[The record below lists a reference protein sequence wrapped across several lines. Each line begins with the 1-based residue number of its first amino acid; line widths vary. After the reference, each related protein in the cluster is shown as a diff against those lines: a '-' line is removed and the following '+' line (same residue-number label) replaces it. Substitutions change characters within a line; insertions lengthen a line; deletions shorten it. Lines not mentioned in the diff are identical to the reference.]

1 MELENDGRFYAGVWP
16 RLRSFLKRRYPGFSR
31 EQVEDC
37 IQITFLR
44 FIRYRRDHEV
54 PKPLALL
61 YLIAGRVAASECR
74 SQGRMVLV
82 GGGDEEELLDR
93 LPSPE
98 PAREW
103 DGVEAGARLVVEW
116 LRRNRSEDAL
126 LVLDRLRGLSYEEIA
141 RGTGRRPEAVR
152 KRFSRLCDAVR
163 QAEVVGLDECL
174 SAWNQERARA

>member
-1 MELENDGRFYAGVWP
+1 MQLENDERFYAGVWP

-37 IQITFLR
+37 IQVTFLR

-61 YLIAGRVAASECR
+61 YRIAHRVASSEYR
-74 SQGRMVLV
+74 SQGRMVRV
-82 GGGDEEELLDR
+82 GGGNEDGLLDR

-98 PAREW
+98 PACEW
-103 DGVEAGARLVVEW
+103 DGVETGARLVLEW

-141 RGTGRRPEAVR
+141 RGAGLKPEAVR
-152 KRFSRLCDAVR
+152 KRFSRLRGVLQKARVD
-163 QAEVVGLDECL
+163 GLDACL
-174 SAWNQERARA
+174 NAWHQERARA